1 MMIRFSPLL
10 LALLL
15 VACGG
20 QKVKPEP
27 VKHPSPP
34 VSQAPIQI
42 PDLKIPSDITK
53 PTEAGKTAEA
63 VNYYGMLRAASWDD
77 MDGFAHDDLTKSW
90 DAWLQSCNALKSKQP
105 WQTACEVASVLN
117 SPDSETIQG
126 YFKQYFTPYRSI
138 NADGTDSGLI
148 TGYYQPLL
156 KGSRT
161 KTSVYRYPIY
171 GRPDD
176 LIIVELG
183 SLYPELANK
192 RVRGRLT
199 ENKLVPYYNR
209 SEIDTEQSPLR
220 GKELIWVDDIIDL
233 FFLQIQGS
241 GIVQLENGERVV
253 VGYADQN
260 GQAYQSIGRLLIERG
275 EISADKASMQGI
287 KNWARNNL
295 DKLRDLL
302 NSNPSYVFFRELP
315 AGLSGPLGA
324 LGVPIAAER
333 SVAVDPQ
340 YVPLGAPIFLS
351 TTYPNDSKPLQRLM
365 LAQDTGGAI
374 KGGVRADFFWG
385 IGFDAGRQAGAMKQ
399 QGRMWVLLPN
409 GWSPNNK

>member
-1 MMIRFSPLL
+1 MIRFSPLL
-10 LALLL
+10 LVLLL
-15 VACGG
+15 VACGS

-27 VKHPSPP
+27 VKRPSPP
-34 VSQAPIQI
+34 AEQAPIQL
-42 PDLKIPSDITK
+42 PDSKIPSDITK
-53 PTEAGKTAEA
+53 PAEAGKVPEG
-63 VNYYGMLRAASWDD
+63 VNYYGLLNAASWDD
-77 MDGFAHDDLTKSW
+77 MDGFAQDDLTKSW
-90 DAWLQSCNALKSKQP
+90 DAWLQSCNVLKSKQS
-105 WQTACEVASVLN
+105 WQTACEIASVMN
-117 SPDSETIQG
+117 SPNSEAIQS
-126 YFKQYFTPYRSI
+126 YFKQYFTPYRGV
-138 NADGTDSGLI
+138 NANGTDTGLI

-161 KTSVYRYPIY
+161 KTSVYRYPLY
-171 GRPDD
+171 SKPDD
-176 LIIVELG
+176 LITVELG

-199 ENKLVPYYNR
+199 NNKLVPYYNR
-209 SEIDTEQSPLR
+209 GEIDTEQSPLH

-241 GIVQLENGERVV
+241 GIVQLENGEQVA

-315 AGLSGPLGA
+315 AGLSGPIGA
-324 LGVPIAAER
+324 LGVPIAAGR

-340 YVPLGAPIFLS
+340 YVPLGAPVFIA
-351 TTYPNDSKPLQRLM
+351 TTYPNDSKSLQRLM

-385 IGFDAGRQAGAMKQ
+385 AGNEAGKLAGAMKQ
-399 QGRMWVLLPN
+399 QGRMWVLLPKE
-409 GWSPNNK
+409 WSANK

>member
-1 MMIRFSPLL
+1 MLRETIRFSPLL
-10 LALLL
+10 LALL
-15 VACGG
+15 VAACSS
-20 QKVKPEP
+20 QKVKPEQ

-34 VSQAPIQI
+34 VSQAPVQI
-42 PDLKIPSDITK
+42 PDSKIPQDIIR
-53 PTEAGKTAEA
+53 PVEA
-63 VNYYGMLRAASWDD
+63 VNYYGLLRAASWDD
-77 MDGFAHDDLTKSW
+77 MDGFAQDDLTKSW

-105 WQTACEVASVLN
+105 WQTACEVANVLN
-117 SPDSETIQG
+117 SPNSEAIQS

-138 NADGTDSGLI
+138 NADGTDTGLI

-156 KGSRT
+156 KGSRNQ
-161 KTSVYRYPIY
+161 TSVYRYPLY
-171 GRPDD
+171 SRPDD
-176 LIIVELG
+176 LITVELG
-183 SLYPELANK
+183 SIYPELANK

-199 ENKLVPYYNR
+199 NNKVVPYYNR
-209 SEIDTEQSPLR
+209 NEIDTDQSPLR

-241 GIVQLENGERVV
+241 GIVQLENGERVA

-287 KNWARNNL
+287 KNWARDNL

-315 AGLSGPLGA
+315 VGLSGPLGA

-333 SVAVDPQ
+333 SVAIDPQ
-340 YVPLGAPIFLS
+340 YVPLGAPVFIS
-351 TTYPNDSKPLQRLM
+351 TNYPNDSKPLQRLM

-385 IGFDAGRQAGAMKQ
+385 AGNEAGKLAGAMKQ
-399 QGRMWVLLPN
+399 QGRIWVLLPKA
-409 GWSPNNK
+409 WSVNDK